1 MSPTQKKGVL
11 SDRKENIT
19 FVKTKDHFETLRNP
33 WFQVFY
39 LIKSSN
45 VFAVFI

>member
-19 FVKTKDHFETLRNP
+19 FVKTKDHLETLRNP
-33 WFQVFY
+33 WFQVFN
-39 LIKSSN
+39 LRKSSN
-45 VFAVFI
+45 VFAVFV